1 MIENLSFEELFLRN
15 LFSVSFSM
23 IDHSVFFIIFRSP
36 SVSESSNDSSKISG
50 PVNGNECYFWRTT
63 GCVFE
68 NQCRYRHVRGHK
80 GVDLPKVQ
88 AKYGKLPASS

>member
-1 MIENLSFEELFLRN
+1 
-15 LFSVSFSM
+15 M

>member
-1 MIENLSFEELFLRN
+1 MIMIFLR
-15 LFSVSFSM
+15 
-23 IDHSVFFIIFRSP
+23 P
-36 SVSESSNDSSKISG
+36 SISDDKMSG

-68 NQCRYRHVRGHK
+68 NQCRYKHVRGHK

-88 AKYGKLPASS
+88 AKYGKIPTNWKDSMILDSSIWCILYIVVSSKFLCLLLPSWY